1 MLFLPLGYL
10 SHNTAVMV
18 RHAKLQ
24 WNLAVIQARER
35 QLQQQ
40 VISLQ
45 QVINDLRKDNEDL
58 QKRLTEMVMSCDLSQ
73 AVHLSWLELV

>member
-1 MLFLPLGYL
+1 VLFLPLGYL